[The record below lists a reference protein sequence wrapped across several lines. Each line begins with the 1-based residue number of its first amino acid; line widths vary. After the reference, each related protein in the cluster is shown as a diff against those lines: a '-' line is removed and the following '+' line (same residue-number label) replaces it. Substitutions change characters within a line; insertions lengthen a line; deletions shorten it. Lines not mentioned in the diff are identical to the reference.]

1 MKKVLALGLIAGV
14 VAAPAAFAAKPAHK
28 PAPPSK
34 QIVSYLF
41 KGKVLS
47 HDDPGVVVVSPVKG
61 TNVFGRRAL
70 AGVDP
75 NAVNVKIAAGTK
87 LFSRIVKSDGTKSF
101 VRESS
106 ADIKAGDVV
115 FFHIRA
121 PKGTK
126 APDFAAAAKWM
137 RDFTPNPAPAG

>member
-14 VAAPAAFAAKPAHK
+14 VVAPAALAAKPAHK
-28 PAPPSK
+28 PAPPK

-41 KGKVLS
+41 KGKVLA
-47 HDDPGVVVVSPVKG
+47 HDDPGVVVVSPVRG

-70 AGVDP
+70 VGVDP
-75 NAVNVKIAAGTK
+75 SAVNVKIAAGTK
-87 LFSRIVKSDGTKSF
+87 LFSRIVKPDGTKSF

-106 ADIKAGDVV
+106 ADIKPGDVV

-121 PKGTK
+121 PKGAK
-126 APDFAAAAKWM
+126 APDFAAAARWM
-137 RDFTPNPAPAG
+137 RDFTPNPAPPV